1 MFYIHPVFLP
11 HTHTFPLP
19 LREQHTEMER
29 KLKDLSSKVIVG
41 GVNLLEK
48 AEHQQKLLEQ
58 SAKEMAKRKK
68 KEAKLTK
75 QLRKYTHTCIGYSIL
90 HNVVMLS
97 GKKLK
102 ECTWKRSMQ
111 LCRKRLQPRLHG

>member
-1 MFYIHPVFLP
+1 MRTSLSLSPSP
-11 HTHTFPLP
+11 HTLP

-48 AEHQQKLLEQ
+48 AEHQQRLLEE
-58 SAKEMAKRKK
+58 SAREMAKRKK

-75 QLRKYTHTCIGYSIL
+75 QLRKYIL
-90 HNVVMLS
+90 HTDPQPLPCHVHT
-97 GKKLK
+97 G
-102 ECTWKRSMQ
+102 R
-111 LCRKRLQPRLHG
+111 RLRG